1 MPVKPIPDGYRS
13 VTPYLIVDDGP
24 AALEFYKQIFGAVI
38 RMQMDWGEGKIGHAE
53 FEIGDSLL
61 MLASEFPEL
70 EALSPK
76 SVGGTP
82 VSLSLYVE
90 NVDEVYARAIAAGA
104 KEVRP
109 LTNQFYGDRS
119 GTILDPFGHQWSL
132 STHVEDVSAE
142 ELERRSNAMREA
154 SSGDAE

>member
-13 VTPYLIVDDGP
+13 VTPYLFVDDGP
-24 AALEFYKQIFGAVI
+24 AALEFYERVFGAVV
-38 RMQMDWGEGKIGHAE
+38 RMRMDWGEGKVGHAE

-76 SVGGTP
+76 SIGGTS
-82 VSLSLYVE
+82 VSLSVYVE
-90 NVDEVYARAIAAGA
+90 NVDEVFARAVAAGA

-109 LTNQFYGDRS
+109 VSNQFYGDRS

-132 STHVEDVSAE
+132 STHVEDVSPE
-142 ELERRSNAMREA
+142 ELERRSKEA
-154 SSGDAE
+154 IQSASGGG

>member
-1 MPVKPIPDGYRS
+1 MPIKPIPDGYRS

-24 AALEFYKQIFGAVI
+24 GALEFYKQAFGAI
-38 RMQMDWGEGKIGHAE
+38 ERMRMDWGDGKIGHAE
-53 FEIGDSLL
+53 FEIGDSVL

-90 NVDEVYARAIAAGA
+90 NVDEVYARALAAGA
-104 KEVRP
+104 KEIRP
-109 LTNQFYGDRS
+109 LANQFYGDRS

-132 STHVEDVSAE
+132 STHVEDVEPE
-142 ELERRSNAMREA
+142 ELERRSKEMQAA
-154 SSGDAE
+154 SGGDAE